1 MEDEEK
7 GEAKPVEEETISEIK
22 RGNEFSK
29 EKVRPSLGDG
39 IFYCSWVACPAG
51 ILMTP
56 QFIYIFYFKFQKYIL
71 IHVFI
76 GNTDLFLHF
85 LHFIKVIKFSGI
97 YVQFHRHQLSR

>member
-7 GEAKPVEEETISEIK
+7 GEAKHVEETISEIK

-39 IFYCSWVACPAG
+39 IFYFSWVACPTG

-56 QFIYIFYFKFQKYIL
+56 QFIYTFLFQISEIYTYSCFHWKYRPFTTFSIFHKSNK
-71 IHVFI
+71 VFR
-76 GNTDLFLHF
+76 NLCT
-85 LHFIKVIKFSGI
+85 VS
-97 YVQFHRHQLSR
+97 

>member
-7 GEAKPVEEETISEIK
+7 GEAKHVEEETISEIK

-56 QFIYIFYFKFQKYIL
+56 QFIYIFISNFRNIYLFMFSLEIQTFSYIFY
-71 IHVFI
+71 I
-76 GNTDLFLHF
+76 
-85 LHFIKVIKFSGI
+85 S
-97 YVQFHRHQLSR
+97 

>member
-1 MEDEEK
+1 MGDEEK
-7 GEAKPVEEETISEIK
+7 GEAKHVEETISEIK

-29 EKVRPSLGDG
+29 EKVRPSLVDG
-39 IFYCSWVACPAG
+39 IFYFSWIACPAG

-56 QFIYIFYFKFQKYIL
+56 QFIYTFNFKFQKYLL

-76 GNTDLFLHF
+76 RNIDLLLHF
-85 LHFIKVIKFSGI
+85 LYFIKVIKFSGI